1 MNKKVVENM
10 QQLISNALIVKNYTF
25 DLKLDFLPTV
35 IISQAVL
42 IQPEISLFL
51 TALHNIF
58 S

>member
-10 QQLISNALIVKNYTF
+10 QQLISNALIVKKNYTF

-42 IQPEISLFL
+42 IQLEISVFL
-51 TALHNIF
+51 TALHNTL
-58 S
+58 